1 MAAMTSVGLVLGA
14 GGVVGG
20 AYHAG
25 ALAALAEVA
34 GWDARNA
41 DVIVGTSAGSIAG
54 AALRAGLSGPDQLA
68 RATNA
73 PLSPEGER
81 LVGHLSPVVELPMR
95 PPFPR
100 GLPLPAS
107 PQLAATALLP
117 PWSARPL
124 AALAGLLPAGSV
136 PTAPIGDRIRA
147 LFDGTWPEQAL
158 WICALR
164 LRDGTRVVFGRD
176 ELDAPDVGT
185 AVEASCAIPGYL
197 QPVEIRGETYVDGG
211 AHSPSN
217 ADTIAGLGLD
227 LAIVISPM
235 SAPWTAL
242 RPSPNIGSRALASW
256 VLEREVRA
264 VRAAGTPVLVLEPT
278 AEDLAVMGTN
288 AMNPSRR
295 AAVAEQARTTTIQ
308 RLTHPAAADLV
319 ARLAA

>member
-1 MAAMTSVGLVLGA
+1 RGARRGRRRRDRARGARRSPGATRRRGSSRAIRAGHQPGRGGCRSRGRDHLRSAQRRPRGPAAAGATAPRRTSPHRHRSARSRRVRRWWRRARCLRSRLRARPAPGRRRRGRHRLRSGGRARCLSHPWPPWSTCAAPRSTVCHVRSAPDAPSPISTGHLRPGTMAAMTSVGLVLGA

-25 ALAALAEVA
+25 ALAEVA

-158 WICALR
+158 WICA
-164 LRDGTRVVFGRD
+164 
-176 ELDAPDVGT
+176 
-185 AVEASCAIPGYL
+185 
-197 QPVEIRGETYVDGG
+197 
-211 AHSPSN
+211 
-217 ADTIAGLGLD
+217 
-227 LAIVISPM
+227 
-235 SAPWTAL
+235 
-242 RPSPNIGSRALASW
+242 
-256 VLEREVRA
+256 
-264 VRAAGTPVLVLEPT
+264 
-278 AEDLAVMGTN
+278 
-288 AMNPSRR
+288 
-295 AAVAEQARTTTIQ
+295 
-308 RLTHPAAADLV
+308 
-319 ARLAA
+319 

>member
-1 MAAMTSVGLVLGA
+1 MASVGLVLGA

-20 AYHAG
+20 AYHSG
-25 ALAALAEVA
+25 ALAALSESA
-34 GWDARNA
+34 GWDARTA
-41 DVIVGTSAGSIAG
+41 HVIVGTSAGSIAA
-54 AALRAGLSGPDQLA
+54 AALRAGLSGSDQYA
-68 RATNA
+68 RSTGA
-73 PLSPEGER
+73 PMSAAGES
-81 LVGHLSPVVELPMR
+81 LVGHLSPVLELPTR

-117 PWSARPL
+117 PWSARPF
-124 AALAGLLPAGSV
+124 AALAGLLPAGKV
-136 PTAPIGDRIRA
+136 PTTPIGDRVRMII
-147 LFDGTWPEQAL
+147 DGNWPEQPL

-164 LRDGTRVVFGRD
+164 LRDGARVVFGRD
-176 ELDAPDVGT
+176 DVGELDVGT
-185 AVEASCAIPGYL
+185 AVEASSAIPGYL
-197 QPVEIRGETYVDGG
+197 QPVEIDGETYVDGG

-217 ADTIAGLGLD
+217 ADVVAGIGLD
-227 LAIVISPM
+227 VVVVISPM

-264 VRAAGTPVLVLEPT
+264 VRAAGTQVLILQPT
-278 AEDLAVMGTN
+278 AEDLEVMGTN
-288 AMNPSRR
+288 AMNP
-295 AAVAEQARTTTIQ
+295 AVRTSVAKQARTTTLQ